1 MRLGFLYFKII
12 YFYYKSSDIS
22 QMLVCK
28 TKDDPFS
35 CDEDESDET
44 KDKKKSKAPLNAND
58 YNTGYINPL
67 AKKYQWPHG
76 LAPPLKNVRRKRF
89 RKAAKK
95 KIIDYA
101 EIEKEVKQLFRAD
114 READQISF
122 EICYEEKTDT
132 EDEEENLLSKIN
144 EENNKDDYDD
154 DDLSQDELS
163 KTAYGDKSQMEVE
176 GASES
181 LSTLRAQSAKIK
193 SSKNTLGNVTFYIY
207 THYSKVKS
215 LI

>member
-1 MRLGFLYFKII
+1 
-12 YFYYKSSDIS
+12 
-22 QMLVCK
+22 MLVCK

-35 CDEDESDET
+35 CDEDEPDES
-44 KDKKKSKAPLNAND
+44 KDKKKNKAAASND

-76 LAPPLKNVRRKRF
+76 LTPPLKNVRRKRF

-122 EICYEEKTDT
+122 EIEYVEKTDT
-132 EDEEENLLSKIN
+132 EEEEENLMRKIN
-144 EENNKDDYDD
+144 EENNEDNNKDDYDD
-154 DDLSQDELS
+154 DELSQDELS
-163 KTAYGDKSQMEVE
+163 KTAYGDKNSHKE
-176 GASES
+176 GTIES
-181 LSTLRAQSAKIK
+181 LSNINSANLKSQRK
-193 SSKNTLGNVTFYIY
+193 SSKNIMGKHIFICF
-207 THYSKVKS
+207 
-215 LI
+215 

>member
-1 MRLGFLYFKII
+1 
-12 YFYYKSSDIS
+12 
-22 QMLVCK
+22 MLVCK

-44 KDKKKSKAPLNAND
+44 KDKKKSKAAMNAND

-122 EICYEEKTDT
+122 EICYEQKTDT
-132 EDEEENLLSKIN
+132 EDEEEENLLSKIN

-163 KTAYGDKSQMEVE
+163 KTAYGDNKSQMEVE

-181 LSTLRAQSAKIK
+181 LSTLRAQSANLKAKMK
-193 SSKNTLGNVTFYIY
+193 SSKNTLGKATFFIY
-207 THYSKVKS
+207 KFILSRIIRLH
-215 LI
+215 